1 MLRLTTQASE
11 HLMKVRREKGLE
23 TSAIPRFIRRTGRLV
38 LTFARGPEAGDRV
51 VDGGRVP
58 TLVASSAADL
68 LDNALIDVKTASGK
82 SMLVVRRRKDEG
94 AAPTTRRQTS
104 AGATG

>member
-1 MLRLTTQASE
+1 MLRLTTQATE

-58 TLVASSAADL
+58 TLVASSASDL
-68 LDNALIDVKTASGK
+68 LDNALIDVKTSSGR
-82 SMLVVRRRKDEG
+82 SMLIVRRRKDG
-94 AAPTTRRQTS
+94 AAVAAGGRQTS